1 MNKNISDEKA
11 DSEAGQV
18 PKIEF
23 PSLYPIKVIGVSLP
37 GFYESVLQVV
47 EGHAGRIS
55 DELIKSKPSKNENYV
70 SIQIT
75 IAAVSVVQLESI
87 FIDLKKIKQ
96 VKMVL

>member
-23 PSLYPIKVIGVSLP
+23 PCLYPIKVIGVSLP

-47 EGHAGRIS
+47 GACRAH
-55 DELIKSKPSKNENYV
+55 
-70 SIQIT
+70 Q
-75 IAAVSVVQLESI
+75 
-87 FIDLKKIKQ
+87 
-96 VKMVL
+96 

>member
-1 MNKNISDEKA
+1 MNRSVSDEKGN
-11 DSEAGQV
+11 SESGQV

-23 PSLYPIKVIGVSLP
+23 PCLYPIKVIGVSVP
-37 GFYESVLQVV
+37 GFHESVLKAV
-47 EGHAGRIS
+47 ERHTGGIS
-55 DELIKSKPSKNENYV
+55 DELVKSKPSKNENYV

-87 FIDLKKIKQ
+87 FIDLKKIEQ

>member
-1 MNKNISDEKA
+1 MNRNVSDEKENPE
-11 DSEAGQV
+11 SGQV

-23 PSLYPIKVIGVSLP
+23 PCLYPIKVIGVSVP
-37 GFYESVLQVV
+37 GFHKSVLRAV
-47 EGHAGRIS
+47 ERHTGGIS
-55 DELIKSKPSKNENYV
+55 DELVKSNLSKNKNYV

-87 FIDLKKIKQ
+87 FIDLKKIEQ